1 LMNNENLRLHVTRS
15 TDYGDRYKLFT
26 FEIPKNT
33 EKSLEDFIGIEVV
46 KKSNGN
52 YEITNTDFMGKAE
65 KRGLKFYDKIT
76 KIDINSIERPVKE
89 YIYVIG
95 MFLLLIVFYTQK
107 KYK

>member
-1 LMNNENLRLHVTRS
+1 
-15 TDYGDRYKLFT
+15 
-26 FEIPKNT
+26 
-33 EKSLEDFIGIEVV
+33 
-46 KKSNGN
+46 
-52 YEITNTDFMGKAE
+52 MGKAE